1 MSDYERH
8 INPRK
13 TAETI
18 EHYKMPVGE
27 QRAAKFDRRENKP
40 ALSMIPK
47 SSLDL
52 EAAVLA
58 FGAKKYERNNW
69 KKGMEWTRLVD
80 SALRH
85 ITAWNDGEE
94 LDPESGLSHLAH
106 AKCCLSFLIEY
117 QTKGLGEDDR

>member
-1 MSDYERH
+1 MSDYDSR
-8 INPRK
+8 INPTYLAQRDRNLPPPLPE
-13 TAETI
+13 TATK
-18 EHYKMPVGE
+18 Y
-27 QRAAKFDRRENKP
+27 DRQDGKAP
-40 ALSMIPK
+40 LSMIPR
-47 SSLDL
+47 SALEL
-52 EAAVLA
+52 EARVLE
-58 FGAKKYERNNW
+58 FGAKKYSKNNW

-85 ITAWNDGEE
+85 LTAWNEGEE